1 MIKYI
6 MINQDK
12 FGHNFIKHL
21 SIEHDKFNVAEKGEM
36 KLNLISCVWEPSYCV
51 QYCYFITVHFGF
63 FTYKVHR

>member
-21 SIEHDKFNVAEKGEM
+21 SIEHDKFNVAEK
-36 KLNLISCVWEPSYCV
+36 
-51 QYCYFITVHFGF
+51 T
-63 FTYKVHR
+63 